1 MVATNPD
8 GAKIEFRAD
17 PPSDG
22 ENKPVRKKSP
32 YKSKARIVDP
42 GKSKPHIGNP
52 GKSTPHF
59 QYANDSLQLL
69 SSTVPVICGLLT
81 LCSTFKPSIKV
92 SLLFDTPLFL
102 DNQGKVIVEKASPD
116 FLYDADVTC
125 EPFLTR
131 FVIFNDFHSYP
142 MKHVILT

>member
-42 GKSKPHIGNP
+42 GKSKPHDGNP
-52 GKSTPHF
+52 GKSTPQF
-59 QYANDSLQLL
+59 QYANDSLL
-69 SSTVPVICGLLT
+69 SSTVPG
-81 LCSTFKPSIKV
+81 
-92 SLLFDTPLFL
+92 
-102 DNQGKVIVEKASPD
+102 
-116 FLYDADVTC
+116 TC
-125 EPFLTR
+125 HLWFANL
-131 FVIFNDFHSYP
+131 VQH
-142 MKHVILT
+142 L